1 MAIKK
6 ELIPCPLIERRK
18 LVRSGSSTI
27 LTVPKSWL
35 EYNGL
40 KRGDYVLM
48 VCSED
53 LVFKKLTE
61 KNVKE
66 LHDKIDKI
74 KNLI

>member
-1 MAIKK
+1 MVIKK
-6 ELIPCPLIERRK
+6 ELISCPLIERRK
-18 LVRSGSSTI
+18 LIRSGSSTI

-40 KRGDYVLM
+40 KKGDDVLM
-48 VCSED
+48 VCSDD

>member
-1 MAIKK
+1 MTEKNK
-6 ELIPCPLIERRK
+6 LIPLPLVEKRK
-18 LVRSGSSTI
+18 LCRSGSSTI
-27 LTVPKSWL
+27 LTVPKSGL
-35 EYNGL
+35 EFNGL

-48 VCSED
+48 VCCDD

-74 KNLI
+74 KRII